1 MTESP
6 ISVTIV
12 TWNSSRDIVRC
23 LDALAGQTTTP
34 REVVVLDNASSDD
47 SAQLVVSHPL
57 PVQFIQ
63 SDLNLGFTAGHNR
76 AIAKTSGEWVLVLN
90 PDVVLAPDFLNQ
102 CLAAT
107 KDRESVGAVAG
118 KLLRMP
124 SSLPGDFSAGFP
136 DDLWQGGVIDSTGI
150 LVTPQCRHLDRGA
163 AEPDRGQYE
172 QSEYVFGVSG
182 AAAFY
187 RRTMLDRTAVAGEFF
202 DEDFFSF
209 REDADLSWRSQLMGW
224 DTIYWPRARA
234 FHRRSVTPRRRR
246 QLDPSI
252 NRHSVKNRFLLRMKN
267 QTAGHALR
275 YLVPTLFRDV
285 LVLGALLTV
294 EWSSLPAIPWLWKN
308 RRHVFSKR
316 RDIMSRRARPEAEV
330 NRWFRRDFDSRPF
343 S

>member
-23 LDALAGQTTTP
+23 LDALAAQSSAP

-47 SAQLVVSHPL
+47 SAELVESHPL
-57 PVQFIQ
+57 PVRLLR
-63 SDLNLGFTAGHNR
+63 SDTNQGFTAGHNQ
-76 AIAKTSGEWVLVLN
+76 AIAETGGAWVLVLN
-90 PDVVLAPDFLNQ
+90 PDVVLAPDFLEQ
-102 CLAAT
+102 CLAAAA
-107 KDRESVGAVAG
+107 DRERVGAVAG

-124 SSLPGDFSAGFP
+124 QPLPEGSSHDWS

-163 AEPDRGQYE
+163 AEKDRGQFE
-172 QSEYVFGVSG
+172 RSEYVFGVSG

-187 RRTMLDRTAVAGEFF
+187 RRKMLDQIAVAGEFF

-224 DTIYWPRARA
+224 DTLYWPEARA

-246 QLDPSI
+246 KLDPAI

-267 QTAGHALR
+267 QTTGHALR
-275 YLVPTLFRDV
+275 FLFPALYRDL

-294 EWSSLPAIPWLWKN
+294 ERSSLPAIPWLWKN
-308 RRHVFSKR
+308 RRRVFSKR
-316 RDIMSRRARPEAEV
+316 RDIMSRRTRPEAEV
-330 NRWFRRDFDSRPF
+330 NAWFHRGFDSR
-343 S
+343 SLG